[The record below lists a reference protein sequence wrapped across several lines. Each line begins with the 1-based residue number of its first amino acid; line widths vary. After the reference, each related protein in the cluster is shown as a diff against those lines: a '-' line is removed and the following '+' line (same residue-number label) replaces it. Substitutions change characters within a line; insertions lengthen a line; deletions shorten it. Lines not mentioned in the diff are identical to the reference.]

1 LLFAS
6 APVQPGRQI
15 INANIWASDFQYMG
29 NFRKIYFGL
38 AMVSAV
44 FLLIQLF

>member
-1 LLFAS
+1 
-6 APVQPGRQI
+6 
-15 INANIWASDFQYMG
+15 MG

-38 AMVSAV
+38 TLVSAV

>member
-1 LLFAS
+1 
-6 APVQPGRQI
+6 
-15 INANIWASDFQYMG
+15 MG

-38 AMVSAV
+38 AVVSAV